1 MGLSASEDLEGD
13 LDELELEALGLAA
26 GAETTVVH
34 TLSIKLKMVNAQA
47 YLTQKLSNI

>member
-34 TLSIKLKMVNAQA
+34 TLSIKLKLVNAQDEW
-47 YLTQKLSNI
+47 LHRG